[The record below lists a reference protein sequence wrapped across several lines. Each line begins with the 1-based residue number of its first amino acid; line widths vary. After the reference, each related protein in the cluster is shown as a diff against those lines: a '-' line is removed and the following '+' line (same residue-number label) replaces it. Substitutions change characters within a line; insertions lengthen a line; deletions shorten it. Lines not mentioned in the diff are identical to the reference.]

1 MRTVASCAYS
11 QYDQHAGEPHPQ
23 TAKQCF
29 IVAISKQHTL
39 PSFQAMHSY
48 STFELLWT
56 LLSQLRSRNLES
68 PGHSGILYVLS
79 KRDTRQSLSKSGT
92 VGTYNYVSIHPKICM
107 NVLS

>member
-39 PSFQAMHSY
+39 LSFQAMHIVTVFLSFFGLY
-48 STFELLWT
+48 YPSSGAAT
-56 LLSQLRSRNLES
+56 LKVRDI
-68 PGHSGILYVLS
+68 SGTCFPDGTQD
-79 KRDTRQSLSKSGT
+79 RASKSGT
-92 VGTYNYVSIHPKICM
+92 VGTYNYVCTP
-107 NVLS
+107 